1 MKIQFP
7 VALLWVAFAAAPAV
21 VASETT
27 HSPAPVP
34 APQPAFKIGSGFDYS
49 SGDYGF
55 TQKTEVLSIPLN
67 LAYEQDRWAFR
78 ATFPYIRIKGPATV
92 GAGLDP
98 IAAPGRPVSQ
108 QESGFGDTVLSGTY
122 HAHPAPGELNVDFTG
137 RVKFGTADK
146 DKGLGTGETD
156 FYAQTD
162 LYQVFGNVIP
172 FVSLGYRFLGSNAT
186 YPLKDGFYFSAGT
199 SFRLSPATV
208 VGAAYDWRSKIIAG
222 AQDASDGIVFVSTN
236 ATDHWNILGYLLKGF
251 NDAAP
256 DYGIGGAATYKF

>member
-1 MKIQFP
+1 MKITHP
-7 VALLWVAFAAAPAV
+7 IAVLCAAWLAASAGF
-21 VASETT
+21 ASETT
-27 HSPAPVP
+27 NSPANLP
-34 APQPAFKIGSGFDYS
+34 APQPAFKVGVGFDYS

-92 GAGLDP
+92 VAGLDP
-98 IAAPGRPVSQ
+98 IAAPVRPVSR
-108 QESGFGDTVLSGTY
+108 QESGFGDVVASATY
-122 HAHPAPGELNVDFTG
+122 HANPTPGELNVDFSG

-146 DKGLGTGETD
+146 DRGLGTGETD

-162 LYQVFGNVIP
+162 LYQVFGDVIP

-186 YPLKDGFYFSAGT
+186 FPLKDGPYFSAGT
-199 SFRLSPATV
+199 SFRLSPTSV
-208 VGAAYDWRSKIIAG
+208 VGAAYDWRSRIIDG
-222 AQDASDGIVFVSTN
+222 AKNASDAIVFVSTN
-236 ATDHWNILGYLLKGF
+236 PNDRWNLLGYLLAGF

-256 DYGIGGAATYKF
+256 DYGLGGAATYKF